1 MLGRMVTLYHSV
13 RTRQPSV
20 MMTAGP
26 ILQYC
31 PACGFLPHT
40 PFLYHGSRYGH
51 VGGFGCGG
59 CGARVNMVDRDCY
72 PPVQYFARQREGGPA
87 ATQTI
92 LYEDLY
98 RINEP
103 DFRRVERWT
112 GLSLLNPEGDRQM
125 DFEGVVAR
133 VAGEVARRGL
143 LLQTATPLLP
153 FVTWV
158 PQPFETW
165 LGLYATLERT

>member
-1 MLGRMVTLYHSV
+1 MVTLYHSV
-13 RTRQPSV
+13 RTRRPSV
-20 MMTAGP
+20 MMTSGP

-31 PACGFLPHT
+31 PACGFTPHT

-72 PPVQYFARQREGGPA
+72 PPVQYFARQHEDGPA

-112 GLSLLNPEGDRQM
+112 GLSLLSPEGDQKL
-125 DFEGVVAR
+125 DFESVVAR
-133 VAGEVARRGL
+133 VAQTVTARGL
-143 LLQTATPLLP
+143 PLQAPSFNLP

-158 PQPFETW
+158 PEPFALW
-165 LGLYATLERT
+165 LRLYATLEQS